1 MPWKSLIAAACLA
14 ATAHGFAAE
23 PAAKDEAVIRAAIDA
38 YVAAY
43 NRRDARTIAAQWSE
57 TGEWVNPAGH
67 RVQGRAAIEKK
78 VAQMLAGKQAG
89 RLEVLEPRVRFIAPD
104 VAVEEGIARVMI
116 AGQTP
121 ADSTY
126 VAVHV
131 KKDGV
136 WKLDSIRETDQPEP
150 PPINDNLQQLEWLVG
165 RWGHKSAEATLG
177 NSVAWS
183 KNRAFLI
190 ASFSVAVPGLDDFQ
204 GTLVIG
210 WDPVAKSVRS
220 WMFDSDG
227 GFGEGTWTRD
237 GNRWSVKF
245 NQTLSDGRKG
255 SATNI
260 YTQLDANSFT
270 WQSIDR
276 KIADQPLPNVGEVKV
291 IREGAAAE
299 KAPVIK

>member
-1 MPWKSLIAAACLA
+1 MSWKSLIATACLA
-14 ATAHGFAAE
+14 VTTHGFAVE
-23 PAAKDEAVIRAAIDA
+23 PAAKDESLIRAGIDA

-43 NRRDARTIAAQWSE
+43 NRHDARTIAAQWSE
-57 TGEWVNPAGH
+57 TGEWVSPTGH
-67 RVQGRAAIEKK
+67 RVQGRAAIEKE
-78 VAQMLAGKQAG
+78 VAHMLADKHSG
-89 RLEVLEPRVRFIAPD
+89 RLEVLEPRIRFISPD
-104 VAVEEGIARVMI
+104 VAIEEGIARVMI
-116 AGQTP
+116 AGQVP

-126 VAVHV
+126 LAVHV
-131 KKDGV
+131 RKDGA
-136 WKLDSIRETDQPEP
+136 WKLDSIRETDRPEP
-150 PPINDNLQQLEWLVG
+150 PPINDNLQQLDWLVG
-165 RWGHKSAEATLG
+165 RWRHKSSEATLE

-190 ASFSVAVPGLDDFQ
+190 ASFNVSGPGLDDFQ

-227 GFGEGTWTRD
+227 GFGEGTLTRD
-237 GNRWSVKF
+237 GNRWTVKF
-245 NQTLSDGRKG
+245 NQTLADGREG

-260 YTQLDANSFT
+260 YTHLDANSFT

-276 KIADQPLPNVGEVKV
+276 KVAGQPLPNVGEVKV

-299 KAPVIK
+299 QARLMQ